1 MNCPFAE
8 LKMSFKNDED
18 FMSSISPSR
27 SQQLSESMSDYNY
40 FTLSEIKEPSD
51 TQKCACSGEIK
62 QDKKGM
68 FENLMNLIKNIAGE
82 KDLYRAISLYEF
94 YLNLVLLVLVISTQ
108 NMFLGLLFLG
118 LFSKQIPERIIKTF
132 LSKKDG
138 ELTNWAK
145 RPSGANNCNMFNA
158 GGDASQH
165 SGLISGHTFLI
176 STLSFYSIYK
186 FTDNFKHNVNQ
197 KQSIFITILFVWIAL
212 VAMARMKLGCHQPH
226 QTVFGF
232 IMGMIWGYLIYIIIE
247 QINKKSSRVRE
258 DENKIM
264 KLFEV

>member
-1 MNCPFAE
+1 
-8 LKMSFKNDED
+8 
-18 FMSSISPSR
+18 
-27 SQQLSESMSDYNY
+27 
-40 FTLSEIKEPSD
+40 
-51 TQKCACSGEIK
+51 
-62 QDKKGM
+62 
-68 FENLMNLIKNIAGE
+68 
-82 KDLYRAISLYEF
+82 
-94 YLNLVLLVLVISTQ
+94 
-108 NMFLGLLFLG
+108 MFLGLLFLG